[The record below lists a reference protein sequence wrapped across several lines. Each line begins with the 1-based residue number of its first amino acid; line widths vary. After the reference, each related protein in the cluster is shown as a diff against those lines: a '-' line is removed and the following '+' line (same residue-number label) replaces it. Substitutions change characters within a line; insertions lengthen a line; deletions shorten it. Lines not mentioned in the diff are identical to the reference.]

1 MLRMAVLE
9 EAVDL
14 GGLSGRTAALNEE

>member
-14 GGLSGRTAALNEE
+14 GGLTGWTAVLNEE